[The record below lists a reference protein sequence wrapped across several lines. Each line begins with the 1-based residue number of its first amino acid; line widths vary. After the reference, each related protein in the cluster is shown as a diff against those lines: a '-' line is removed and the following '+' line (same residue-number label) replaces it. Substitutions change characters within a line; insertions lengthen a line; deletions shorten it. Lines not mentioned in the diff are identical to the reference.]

1 MVQSA
6 KILVVDDTPF
16 NVKLL
21 VDLLGMHGY
30 TMVTATT
37 GPEALEKVAEER
49 PDLVLLD
56 VVMPGMDGFEVCRK
70 IRENPETTLLPVVL
84 VTAMYPV
91 EQRARGIEVGADDF
105 LTKPINQAELL
116 ARVRSLLRIK
126 VLHDAIQ
133 SHAGEL
139 TEWNRKL
146 EIRLAQ
152 EAKLAEVARSLG
164 DIGNDVRNQTMPI
177 KNGILLL
184 QEEINDLFGRLPETE
199 RYQAEANQKLCQEII
214 GMVTNVAH
222 NIQERVGEIADCVK
236 GLSSP
241 LHLVSC
247 QVKKVVSSVV
257 KMLNVEADQ
266 KRVSLRIEILDS
278 LPPIQADERRL
289 FNAFYNLIQNAIP
302 EVSAGGSITIQ
313 GRADPEARFLVLSVA
328 DTGRGM
334 PPEIRESL
342 FSARAISRK
351 HGGTGL
357 GTKIVKD
364 VVDAHG
370 GSIRVESEEGIGT
383 TFHLHLPLE
392 PVQRT
397 DVNLD

>member
-1 MVQSA
+1 MVQNA

-21 VDLLGMHGY
+21 VDLLGIQGY

-37 GPEALEKVAEER
+37 GPEALEKVAKER
-49 PDLVLLD
+49 PDLILLD

-70 IRENPETTLLPVVL
+70 IRENPETALLPVIL

-126 VLHDAIQ
+126 VLHDAIH

-164 DIGNDVRNQTMPI
+164 DIGNDVSNQTMPI

-289 FNAFYNLIQNAIP
+289 FNAFYNLIKNAIP

-313 GRADPEARFLVLSVA
+313 GRADPESRFMVLSVA

-342 FSARAISRK
+342 FTVRAISRK

-370 GSIRVESEEGIGT
+370 GSITVESEEGIGT

>member
-1 MVQSA
+1 
-6 KILVVDDTPF
+6 
-16 NVKLL
+16 
-21 VDLLGMHGY
+21 
-30 TMVTATT
+30 
-37 GPEALEKVAEER
+37 
-49 PDLVLLD
+49 
-56 VVMPGMDGFEVCRK
+56 
-70 IRENPETTLLPVVL
+70 
-84 VTAMYPV
+84 
-91 EQRARGIEVGADDF
+91 
-105 LTKPINQAELL
+105 
-116 ARVRSLLRIK
+116 
-126 VLHDAIQ
+126 LHDAIQ

-164 DIGNDVRNQTMPI
+164 GIGHGVRNQTMPI

-184 QEEINDLFGRLPETE
+184 QEEINDLFGRLPESE
-199 RYQAEANQKLCQEII
+199 RYQAEASQKLCKEII
-214 GMVTNVAH
+214 EMVTNVAH
-222 NIQERVGEIADCVK
+222 HIQERVGEIADCVK

-241 LHLVSC
+241 LHLVHC
-247 QVKKVVSSVV
+247 QITKVVSSVV
-257 KMLNVEADQ
+257 MMLNLEAAQ
-266 KRVSLRIEILDS
+266 KRVSLRIENLDS

-289 FNAFYNLIQNAIP
+289 FNAFYNLINNAIP
-302 EVSAGGSITIQ
+302 EVSAGGSITIR
-313 GRADPEARFLVLSVA
+313 GRADPEARLLLLSVA

-370 GSIRVESEEGIGT
+370 GSITVESEEGIGT
-383 TFHLHLPLE
+383 IFHLHLPFE
-392 PVQRT
+392 PVQLT

>member
-1 MVQSA
+1 MVQNA
-6 KILVVDDTPF
+6 TILVVDDTPF

-21 VDLLGMHGY
+21 VDLLGIQGY

-126 VLHDAIQ
+126 VMHDAIQ

-164 DIGNDVRNQTMPI
+164 DIGHEVRDQTTPI
-177 KNGILLL
+177 KNGIFLL
-184 QEEINDLFGRLPETE
+184 QEEINDLFGRLPESE
-199 RYQAEANQKLCQEII
+199 RYQAEASQKLCQEII
-214 GMVTNVAH
+214 KMVTNGAH
-222 NIQERVGEIADCVK
+222 HIQERVGEIADCVK

-241 LHLVSC
+241 LHLVPC
-247 QVKKVVSSVV
+247 QVKNVVSSVV
-257 KMLNVEADQ
+257 RMLNLEADQ
-266 KRVSLRIEILDS
+266 KRVSLRIENLDS
-278 LPPIQADERRL
+278 LPLIQADERRL
-289 FNAFYNLIQNAIP
+289 FNAFYNLINNAIP

-313 GRADPEARFLVLSVA
+313 GRADPEARFLFLSVA

-370 GSIRVESEEGIGT
+370 GSITVESEEGIGT

-392 PVQRT
+392 PA
-397 DVNLD
+397 

>member
-1 MVQSA
+1 MIRRA
-6 KILVVDDTPF
+6 KILIVDDTPS

-21 VDLLGMHGY
+21 VDLLGIQGY
-30 TMVTATT
+30 TTVTATT
-37 GPEALEKVAEER
+37 GPEALEKVSEEQ
-49 PDLVLLD
+49 PDMILLD

-84 VTAMYPV
+84 VTAMYPA
-91 EQRARGIEVGADDF
+91 EQRAKGIEVGADDF
-105 LTKPINQAELL
+105 LTQPISQAELL

-126 VLHDAIQ
+126 ALHDAIQ

-139 TEWNRKL
+139 TEWNKKL

-164 DIGNDVRNQTMPI
+164 DIGHEVRNQIMPI
-177 KNGILLL
+177 KNGISLL
-184 QEEINDLFGRLPETE
+184 QDEINDLFRRLPESG
-199 RYQAEANQKLCQEII
+199 RDQVEASQKLCQEII
-214 GMVTNVAH
+214 EMVTNGAQH
-222 NIQERVGEIADCVK
+222 IQERVGEIADCVK

-241 LHLVSC
+241 LHLAPC
-247 QVKKVVSSVV
+247 QVTNIVSSVV
-257 KMLNVEADQ
+257 KMLNLVADQ
-266 KRVSLRIEILDS
+266 KRVSLHIENLDS

-289 FNAFYNLIQNAIP
+289 FNAFYNLINNAIP
-302 EVSAGGSITIQ
+302 EVSAGGSITVR
-313 GRADPEARFLVLSVA
+313 GRADSEARCLLLSVA

-370 GSIRVESEEGIGT
+370 GSITVESEEGIGT
-383 TFHLHLPLE
+383 TFHLHLPFE
-392 PVQRT
+392 PVRQP
-397 DVNLD
+397 DVNPV

>member
-1 MVQSA
+1 MIQKA
-6 KILVVDDTPF
+6 KILVVDDTPS

-21 VDLLGMHGY
+21 VDLLGIQGY

-37 GPEALEKVAEER
+37 GPEALEKVTEER
-49 PDLVLLD
+49 PDMILLD
-56 VVMPGMDGFEVCRK
+56 VVMPGMDGFEVCQK

-84 VTAMYPV
+84 VTAIYPS
-91 EQRARGIEVGADDF
+91 EQRTKGIEVGADDF
-105 LTKPINQAELL
+105 LTQPISRVELL

-126 VLHDAIQ
+126 ALQDAVQ
-133 SHAGEL
+133 THVGEL
-139 TEWNRKL
+139 AEWNRKL

-164 DIGNDVRNQTMPI
+164 DIGHEVRNQIMPI
-177 KNGILLL
+177 RNGTLLL
-184 QEEINDLFGRLPETE
+184 QEELNELFSRLPESE
-199 RYQAEANQKLCQEII
+199 WDQAEASQKLCQEII
-214 GMVTNVAH
+214 EMLTNGAH
-222 NIQERVGEIADCVK
+222 RIQERVGEIADCVK
-236 GLSSP
+236 GLTSP
-241 LHLVSC
+241 LHLAPC
-247 QVKKVVSSVV
+247 QVIKVVDSVV
-257 KMLNVEADQ
+257 KMLHLVADQ
-266 KRVSLRIEILDS
+266 KGISLRVENLDS

-289 FNAFYNLIQNAIP
+289 FNAFYNLINNAIP
-302 EVSAGGSITIQ
+302 EVSPGGSITVR
-313 GRADPEARFLVLSVA
+313 GRAEPEGRVLQLSVA

-370 GSIRVESEEGIGT
+370 GVITVESEEGIGT
-383 TFHLHLPLE
+383 TFHLHLPFE
-392 PVQRT
+392 PIQLT
-397 DVNLD
+397 DVNLA